1 MASVTAAAR
10 PLPYTHQTAN
20 SGADAAKSYAAPKS
34 DTPAKT
40 TTKTPARP
48 KSCVTLPCK
57 AAAKAASATS
67 PATNATHAGDTPN
80 FSANVG
86 RGFCSAASHR
96 KASPSPNS
104 STKGPRSVFN
114 RNHP

>member
-67 PATNATHAGDTPN
+67 PATNATHADDSPS
-80 FSANVG
+80 FSAKLST
-86 RGFCSAASHR
+86 GFCKAANHR
-96 KASPSPNS
+96 KVSPSPNS
-104 STKGPRSVFN
+104 NTNGPPS
-114 RNHP
+114 PPAP